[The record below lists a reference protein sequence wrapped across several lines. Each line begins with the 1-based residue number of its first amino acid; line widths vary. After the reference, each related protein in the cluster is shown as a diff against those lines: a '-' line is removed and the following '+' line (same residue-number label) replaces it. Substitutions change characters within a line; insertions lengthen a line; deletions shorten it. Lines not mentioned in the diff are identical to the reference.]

1 MLKRLSYI
9 LAALLVLCG
18 CSKENNENGAPKP
31 ELQTFTVA
39 AVIER
44 VQDVRANLDEATL
57 EVLWQKG
64 DRIGL
69 VDAKG
74 NITPA
79 LLDDEDAG
87 SASGRFEYQAASAI
101 DIVYAYYPYT
111 GSETCTSGKLS
122 MSLPKVQAHA
132 SEGFV
137 AANTLIMAGK
147 YSDGGLT
154 FRNACSVAQLN
165 IKGQESY
172 LRKIQMR
179 CPGLNLSGEGTMD
192 LSSDN
197 PRFITGEVTDASAGV
212 EVNLASDRL
221 HMTSSEAAT
230 AYVVLPAGS
239 YNGLIVETLGN
250 TDKTGT
256 ASDSDVSLIYKSSK
270 SVTFNAGRVRPLNV
284 TMTLP
289 QNATVYGRVL
299 CGEKPVS
306 GVAVTD
312 GGNLVT
318 TDTDGYYSMSSAK
331 PHGMVYISIPS
342 GYTVRRGYGS
352 VPEFYRYTVKEATV
366 PERIDFELIDD
377 GDQTNHTMLL
387 IGDIHLMGYN
397 SNGNEANRNLTQFN
411 ALVNEINRYV
421 ADNEDSKIYAMTLG
435 DMTWDSYWIWNNFRI
450 PDYVQISDKFNLN
463 VFCTVGNHDNDLTV
477 AEDWACMADWRRYY
491 GPTYYSFNIGQV
503 HYISLDNVITKNGGT
518 IETRDYNCGL
528 TDQILTWL
536 KKDLALVDKDT
547 PIVVAMHIPLLN
559 ISGGT
564 SMSGDND
571 MKTYKIIDAFF
582 DYSDVTYFSAH
593 SHTLYNNYGEE
604 VLNLNKFRYQPINE
618 HNVGAACA
626 DFWASGTINKDL
638 LISRDGSPGGYRIMK
653 VSGKSRQMTFKATGK
668 DKNYFFRAYDR
679 NSIHITAEKYI
690 PKAGPNHKAEY
701 ERYLEEYAD
710 ASSDNYIYI
719 HVWDW
724 YEGWNISVKE
734 GSKTLTVED
743 LGKYK
748 DPLYMISNMVRKCN
762 VADNGSYTLD
772 MFPLN
777 CQHMFRVK
785 ASSATSSVTITVTDP
800 FGNIDVQ
807 EIKRPRVF
815 SVEEYAA
822 DGGVRTKYV
831 APSFELDPE
840 MNL

>member
-44 VQDVRANLDEATL
+44 GQDVRANLDEATL

-79 LLDDEDAG
+79 ELVDEDAG

-111 GSETCTSGKLS
+111 GSETCTLGKLS
-122 MSLPKVQAHA
+122 MSLPKVQAYA

-165 IKGQESY
+165 IKGQENY
-172 LRKIQMR
+172 LRKIQIR
-179 CPGLNLSGEGTMD
+179 CPGLNLSGEGTLD

-197 PRFITGEVTDASAGV
+197 PRFIAGEVTDASAGV

-312 GGNLVT
+312 GENLVT
-318 TDTDGYYSMSSAK
+318 TDADGYYSMSSTK

-342 GYTVRRGYGS
+342 GYTVRRGYGA
-352 VPEFYRYTVKEATV
+352 VPEFYRYTVKEAGV

-397 SNGNEANRNLTQFN
+397 SNGNQANNNLTQFN
-411 ALVNEINRYV
+411 TLINEINRYV
-421 ADNEDSKIYAMTLG
+421 ADNEGSKIYAMTLG
-435 DMTWDSYWIWNNFRI
+435 DMTWDSYWQWNNFKI

-477 AEDWACMADWRRYY
+477 AEDWACMAEWRKYEFIRKNRCWRRENLLGRFGICRYA
-491 GPTYYSFNIGQV
+491 
-503 HYISLDNVITKNGGT
+503 
-518 IETRDYNCGL
+518 NCCCFC
-528 TDQILTWL
+528 
-536 KKDLALVDKDT
+536 KKSKS
-547 PIVVAMHIPLLN
+547 
-559 ISGGT
+559 SG
-564 SMSGDND
+564 
-571 MKTYKIIDAFF
+571 I
-582 DYSDVTYFSAH
+582 
-593 SHTLYNNYGEE
+593 
-604 VLNLNKFRYQPINE
+604 
-618 HNVGAACA
+618 
-626 DFWASGTINKDL
+626 
-638 LISRDGSPGGYRIMK
+638 
-653 VSGKSRQMTFKATGK
+653 
-668 DKNYFFRAYDR
+668 
-679 NSIHITAEKYI
+679 
-690 PKAGPNHKAEY
+690 
-701 ERYLEEYAD
+701 
-710 ASSDNYIYI
+710 
-719 HVWDW
+719 
-724 YEGWNISVKE
+724 
-734 GSKTLTVED
+734 
-743 LGKYK
+743 
-748 DPLYMISNMVRKCN
+748 
-762 VADNGSYTLD
+762 
-772 MFPLN
+772 
-777 CQHMFRVK
+777 
-785 ASSATSSVTITVTDP
+785 
-800 FGNIDVQ
+800 
-807 EIKRPRVF
+807 
-815 SVEEYAA
+815 
-822 DGGVRTKYV
+822 
-831 APSFELDPE
+831 
-840 MNL
+840 